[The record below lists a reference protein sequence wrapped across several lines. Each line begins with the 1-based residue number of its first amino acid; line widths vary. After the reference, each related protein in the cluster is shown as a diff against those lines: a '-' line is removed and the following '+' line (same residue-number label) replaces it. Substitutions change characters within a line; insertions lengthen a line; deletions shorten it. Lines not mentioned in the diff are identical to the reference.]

1 MEAEVQGYL
10 TERQNLRREFRDAIK
25 GINDEPASWHPLA
38 KDTNSIYA
46 IINHLIEVDRF
57 WVTQVIQGQMYKRDR
72 EGAFRA
78 SGHFPEIM
86 NQWEKT
92 SEEMDTILGKLSQK
106 QLDETRTISGRPE
119 LGSITIRWGILHLIT
134 HSATHL
140 GHIQLTRQLWEQRS
154 S

>member
-10 TERQNLRREFRDAIK
+10 TERRNLRRELRDAVK
-25 GINDEPASWHPLA
+25 GTNDEIANWHPLP

-46 IINHLIEVDRF
+46 VMNHLIEVDRF

-78 SGHFPEIM
+78 SGHFPELM

-92 SEEMDTILGKLSQK
+92 SEEMDTILGNLSQK
-106 QLDETRTISGRPE
+106 QLDETRTMSGRPE
-119 LGSITIRWGILHLIT
+119 LGTFTVRWGILHVIT
-134 HSATHL
+134 HNATHL
-140 GHIQLTRQLWEQRS
+140 GHIQLTRQLWEQRPD
-154 S
+154 